1 MGRRRAAIRHY
12 ANLREPSFNLRLKLY
27 LTRAAPPRGDPR
39 SGHSGAWDIAL
50 LNFDIDTSMK
60 LDGRIS
66 GLCSEAPSLS
76 DYCVYI
82 TIHSINVKI
91 EKLYHL
97 PLIYFSPDPVVRPE
111 VGGLLPGLARL
122 VGAAVGPRV
131 HVARRRGVVTP
142 ATVREAPCVPL

>member
-1 MGRRRAAIRHY
+1 MGFQTTQKKI
-12 ANLREPSFNLRLKLY
+12 
-27 LTRAAPPRGDPR
+27 G
-39 SGHSGAWDIAL
+39 
-50 LNFDIDTSMK
+50 K
-60 LDGRIS
+60 LDRRIS
-66 GLCSEAPSLS
+66 GLCSEAPSRS

-97 PLIYFSPDPVVRPE
+97 PLIYSPDPVVWPE

-142 ATVREAPCVPL
+142 ATVGEAPCVPL